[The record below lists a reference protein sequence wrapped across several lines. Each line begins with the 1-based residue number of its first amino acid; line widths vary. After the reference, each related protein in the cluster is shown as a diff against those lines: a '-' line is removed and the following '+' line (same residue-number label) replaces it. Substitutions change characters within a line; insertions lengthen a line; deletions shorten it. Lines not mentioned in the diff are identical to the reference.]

1 MQFKIST
8 RYSKQKLSKKQEYFL
23 LLNMSND
30 MRKAKGVE
38 IKYLKLK
45 SKLILDS

>member
-1 MQFKIST
+1 MQVKITT

-30 MRKAKGVE
+30 MRKAKRVE
-38 IKYLKLK
+38 IKYSMLN
-45 SKLILDS
+45 SNI